1 MEMKLSRDADSLAG
15 DVGAGQ
21 PVVVLAGARGAGDYR
36 CLGCGYGVVTF
47 GIVPECPMCHGL
59 EWKLARRSPFSHRER
74 RLPAEPEAPAS

>member
-1 MEMKLSRDADSLAG
+1 MTLSRDADSLAG

-21 PVVVLAGARGAGDYR
+21 PVVVLAGTRGAGDYR
-36 CLGCGYGVVTF
+36 CLSCGYGVVTF